1 MTAIRLAF
9 CGASGTGKTT
19 LARWAEK
26 EFGLPF
32 NPVGSRSVAKAMGFD
47 NPYDVDIPTED
58 HPKGQRAE
66 FQRRLVIDKRAW
78 EDDHESF
85 VVDRTTVDNLVY
97 TMFHGVYSIDTTL
110 MGLIVAGMERY
121 THIVFCPVHIF
132 CNLGDDTSRVGGGE
146 HGEAGDMTYHHLFDL
161 TIKTMLDRF
170 KAKGT
175 KVTSL
180 YSSEL
185 EERQGW
191 VERHIHGREPM
202 QE

>member
-19 LARWAEK
+19 LARWVEK

-32 NPVGSRSVAKAMGFD
+32 NPVGSRSVAKSMGFD

-58 HPKGQRAE
+58 HPDGRRAE
-66 FQRRLVIDKRAW
+66 FQRRLVVDKRAW

-97 TMFHGVYSIDTTL
+97 TIFHKVSSIDVTL
-110 MGLIVAGMERY
+110 MNLIVAGMGRY
-121 THIVFCPVHIF
+121 THIVFCPVHVF
-132 CNLGDDTSRVGGGE
+132 CNLGDDPNRVGGSDE
-146 HGEAGDMTYHHLFDL
+146 NADMTYHHLFDL
-161 TIKTMLDRF
+161 TIKAMLDRL
-170 KAKGT
+170 KSSGT

-180 YSSEL
+180 YSGDL
-185 EERQGW
+185 EERQDW
-191 VERHIHGREPM
+191 VGRHIRGIEPM